1 MYYVIKQQFSSP
13 IHHFIG
19 FVVEKY
25 IASKN
30 NEHVIFEFH
39 KDGKVNSKVDRKWV
53 KKKDIILLTENKSF
67 FIQMLNKLKATEDA
81 QQELVNQAKEQLEES
96 MENFTNVM
104 HEEIDKLQE
113 LKVSGDVPCIL
124 KDF

>member
-13 IHHFIG
+13 QHNFIG

-30 NEHVIFEFH
+30 NEHVIFEFN
-39 KDGKVNSKVDRKWV
+39 KDGKVDRKWV
-53 KKKDIILLTENKSF
+53 KKKDIILLTENKSY
-67 FIQMLNKLKATEDA
+67 FIQMLNKLKATEET
-81 QQELVNQAKEQLEES
+81 QQELVNQAKEQLEKS
-96 MENFTNVM
+96 MENLTNVM
-104 HEEIDKLQE
+104 NEEIDKIQE
-113 LKVSGDVPCIL
+113 LKVSGDIPCML

>member
-13 IHHFIG
+13 LQHFIG

-30 NEHVIFEFH
+30 NEHVIFEFK
-39 KDGKVNSKVDRKWV
+39 KDGKVDRKWV
-53 KKKDIILLTENKSF
+53 KKKDIILLTENKSY
-67 FIQMLNKLKATEDA
+67 FIQMLNKLKATEET
-81 QQELVNQAKEQLEES
+81 QQELVNQAKEQLEKS
-96 MENFTNVM
+96 MENLTNVM
-104 HEEIDKLQE
+104 NEEIDKIQE
-113 LKVSGDVPCIL
+113 LKVSGDIPCML